1 MLVFSGT
8 FSYEIANNQK
18 LTLQDILKKIVVEDN
33 EDGIITNQ
41 VTIEYDY
48 YSHAPT
54 RVGTFKIGLIVKD
67 KRMNTARKEITVV
80 VTDKTSPIFM
90 IDTQIINIDI
100 SNNNMEISDFV
111 SFLEKTQT
119 IRENLSYSVIED
131 EYSENKNTPGTYK
144 VVLDVEG
151 EELELQVNVFEELDQ
166 ELARVELMDLIIN
179 FFVNLWSKIRAFFKR
194 IF

>member
-1 MLVFSGT
+1 M
-8 FSYEIANNQK
+8 
-18 LTLQDILKKIVVEDN
+18 
-33 EDGIITNQ
+33 
-41 VTIEYDY
+41 
-48 YSHAPT
+48 
-54 RVGTFKIGLIVKD
+54 
-67 KRMNTARKEITVV
+67 
-80 VTDKTSPIFM
+80 
-90 IDTQIINIDI
+90 
-100 SNNNMEISDFV
+100 
-111 SFLEKTQT
+111 EKTQT

-166 ELARVELMDLIIN
+166 ELAKVELMDLIIN